1 MDILNLT
8 PITSLFI
15 LILIEKDDG
24 QKKQIVEMPTKWLVC
39 LRLDSMPLMGIVLS
53 GWKL

>member
-24 QKKQIVEMPTKWLVC
+24 QKKQMVGMPTIGSWV
-39 LRLDSMPLMGIVLS
+39 
-53 GWKL
+53 

>member
-15 LILIEKDDG
+15 LIFQEKDDG
-24 QKKQIVEMPTKWLVC
+24 QKKQIVEMPTNGSCV
-39 LRLDSMPLMGIVLS
+39 
-53 GWKL
+53 